1 VINQQAKQQ
10 SMIQQDLAKRLSH
23 SFVNGNLLTQALTHR
38 SFGSHNN
45 ERLEFLGDGALNFII
60 ANQLYQR
67 FPKLAE
73 GDLSR
78 LRAQL
83 VKEATLSELAITL
96 NLGDALRLG
105 EGELKSA
112 GWRRPSIL
120 ADALEA
126 IIGAVYLDSGF
137 AAVEAFVLGL
147 YTDKLETIDPNVID
161 KDPKSLLQELLQSK
175 KIAVP
180 EYTVTFT
187 SGEAHAQKFVVECF
201 VEKYAIRT
209 VGEGTSRRIA
219 EQQAAQLALLE
230 FKKNHIGKTRK

>member
-1 VINQQAKQQ
+1 
-10 SMIQQDLAKRLSH
+10 MTQQDLSRRLSYK
-23 SFVNGNLLTQALTHR
+23 FVDKNLLTQALTHR
-38 SFGSHNN
+38 SYASQNN
-45 ERLEFLGDGALNFII
+45 ERLEYLGDGALNFII

-67 FPKLAE
+67 FPSLAE

-83 VKEATLSELAITL
+83 VKEATLSEIAFSLDI
-96 NLGDALRLG
+96 GDALKLG

-126 IIGAVYLDSGF
+126 IIGAVYLDGGF
-137 AAVEAFVLGL
+137 SAAEALVLEL
-147 YTDKLETIDPNVID
+147 YTEKLSTIDPKIID
-161 KDPKSLLQELLQSK
+161 KDPKSLLQEVLQGK

-180 EYTVTFT
+180 EYAVVHT
-187 SGEAHAQKFVVECF
+187 SGEAHAQVFIVECF
-201 VEKYAIRT
+201 IQKLDIRT

-219 EQQAAQLALLE
+219 EQQAAQLALLALE
-230 FKKNHIGKTRK
+230 KIRFGKSQIA